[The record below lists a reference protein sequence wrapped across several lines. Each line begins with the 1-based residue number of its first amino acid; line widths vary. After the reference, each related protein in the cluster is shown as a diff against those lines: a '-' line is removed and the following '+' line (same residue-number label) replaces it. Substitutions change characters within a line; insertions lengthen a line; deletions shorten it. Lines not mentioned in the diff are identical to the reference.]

1 MCPRRRIR
9 QVAAV
14 TRRILLSTSGK
25 LREWLSNG
33 SFLNIFSRPVNK
45 SSLAVFTTNIMAP
58 VSSEVMLAFWLLP
71 SWFRSWGPAR
81 WLESSGKPGQLPG
94 EVARMA
100 RVLGSQDG
108 CQVKWPEWPK
118 SSGKPGRLPGEV
130 ARMAIGQSGQW
141 LEWLLSTLP
150 SCYRPLVSRSGLPVP
165 LVPTIWTLHYGF

>member
-1 MCPRRRIR
+1 ME
-9 QVAAV
+9 
-14 TRRILLSTSGK
+14 SGRFHNK
-25 LREWLSNG
+25 RHGASFKWSNV
-33 SFLNIFSRPVNK
+33 SFLTFAFMIQILRASQDSCQVKWPEWPEYWEAR
-45 SSLAVFTTNIMAP
+45 TT
-58 VSSEVMLAFWLLP
+58 
-71 SWFRSWGPAR
+71 AR
-81 WLESSGKPGQLPG
+81 WSGQNDK
-94 EVARMA
+94 
-100 RVLGSQDG
+100 RVVGSQDRCQVKWQSDQRVVGSQDG